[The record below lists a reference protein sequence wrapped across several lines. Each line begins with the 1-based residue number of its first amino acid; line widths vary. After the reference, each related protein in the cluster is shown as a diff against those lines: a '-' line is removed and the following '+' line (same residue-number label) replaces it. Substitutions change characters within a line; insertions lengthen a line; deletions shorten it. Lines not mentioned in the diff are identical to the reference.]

1 MLEVERQ
8 QLMLQHIKVHGS
20 GNVADLA
27 QALGVSPSTVRR
39 DLADLSGR
47 RLLTRVRGG
56 ASAADPP
63 LSAQPLRLVPQQ
75 AEKRC
80 IGAAAAAGIADG
92 STLLLGGGTTIEA
105 MVPFLAGKKQ
115 LTVLTNALNVA
126 SLLSNHREI
135 TVVVLGGIL
144 LHEHMSL
151 LGPVAQQTLAE
162 FHVEVAIYGAFGID
176 ADHGLY
182 GARAESAATDRALL
196 ASAGTVLVLADR
208 TKFGRSGPVRLVPP
222 AAIDR
227 VITDGGTGPDQIES
241 LRVLGVDVV
250 TC

>member
-8 QLMLQHIKVHGS
+8 QLMLHHIQVHGS
-20 GNVADLA
+20 GNVAELA

-47 RLLTRVRGG
+47 RLLNRVRGG
-56 ASAADPP
+56 ASAADPQRVEQSP
-63 LSAQPLRLVPQQ
+63 RVISQEAQ
-75 AEKRC
+75 KRC
-80 IGAAAAAGIADG
+80 IGAVAAAGIADG
-92 STLLLGGGTTIEA
+92 STLLLGGGTTVEA

-126 SLLSNHREI
+126 SLLSNYREI

-144 LHEHMSL
+144 LHEHMLL

-176 ADHGLY
+176 AEHGLY

-196 ASAGTVLVLADR
+196 ASAATVMVLADR

-227 VITDGGTGPDQIES
+227 VVTDSGTDPDRIES
-241 LRVLGVDVV
+241 LQLLGVDVV

>member
-8 QLMLQHIKVHGS
+8 QLMLHHIRVHGS

-56 ASAADPP
+56 ASAADTP
-63 LSAQPLRLVPQQ
+63 LTDPRRAIPQEAQ
-75 AEKRC
+75 KRR
-80 IGAAAAAGIADG
+80 IGAAAADRIADG
-92 STLLLGGGTTIEA
+92 STVLLGGGTTTEA
-105 MVPFLAGKKQ
+105 MVPFLADKKQ

-126 SLLSNHREI
+126 TLLGQHREI

-144 LHEHMSL
+144 LHEHLSL
-151 LGPVAQQTLAE
+151 LGPIAQQTLAE

-176 ADHGLY
+176 AEHGLY
-182 GARAESAATDRALL
+182 GARAEQAATDRALL
-196 ASAGTVLVLADR
+196 ASAAEVTILADC

-222 AAIDR
+222 AALHR
-227 VITDGGTGPDQIES
+227 VITDTSTDLDRIQS
-241 LRVLGVDVV
+241 LRSAGVEVV
-250 TC
+250 VC